1 MTMSGTTLGGK
12 ETDCAASQEAA
23 TLGAQDH
30 LAKSSLASWLQG
42 IGLTG
47 KQLDHAMAMCDE
59 QLLESL
65 EDMILLERVR
75 QATAGVQARGRYNKN
90 SSRMVFYLQRV
101 GSGQWLGCRMCRF
114 GCIHA
119 D

>member
-1 MTMSGTTLGGK
+1 MAL
-12 ETDCAASQEAA
+12 
-23 TLGAQDH
+23 
-30 LAKSSLASWLQG
+30 
-42 IGLTG
+42 
-47 KQLDHAMAMCDE
+47 KQLDHTMAMCDE

-65 EDMILLERVR
+65 EDMILLERDGKLE
-75 QATAGVQARGRYNKN
+75 QAFKPAAVIVKTRAEC
-90 SSRMVFYLQRV
+90 FYLQRV